1 MKQIVLAT
9 RNQGK
14 VNELMALA
22 QDFNLDIQF
31 LSLTDVGFNKSIDE
45 TGESLSENARIK
57 AWEVAKE
64 VNLPVLADD
73 SGLFVEHLK
82 RAPGVYSARYAG
94 ESATDNMNN
103 EKLLSVLKGVEN
115 RNAFFS
121 TVLCLVSN
129 KKEVL
134 FEGVLNGTITNEPL
148 GTDGFGYDPIFI
160 PSEGIKTFAEMN
172 QQEKNG
178 YSHRKNAFNHFAR
191 WFKNY
196 YEN

>member
-82 RAPGVYSARYAG
+82 GAPGVYSARYSG

-160 PSEGIKTFAEMN
+160 PSEGLKTFAEMN

>member
-82 RAPGVYSARYAG
+82 GAPGVYSARYAG

-115 RNAFFS
+115 RNAFFL

>member
-82 RAPGVYSARYAG
+82 GAPGVYSARYSG

>member
-82 RAPGVYSARYAG
+82 GAPGVYSARYSG

-148 GTDGFGYDPIFI
+148 GTDGFGYDTIFI